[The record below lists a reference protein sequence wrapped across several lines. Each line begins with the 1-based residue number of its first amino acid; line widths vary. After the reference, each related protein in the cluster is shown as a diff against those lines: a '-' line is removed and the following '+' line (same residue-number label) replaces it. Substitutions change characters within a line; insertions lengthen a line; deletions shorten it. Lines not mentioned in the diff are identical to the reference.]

1 MAKAINVVVSGNAAP
16 LRKALGQAESNLGA
30 FGASVRRFALPAAAA
45 LGGVAFAGFQMAQ
58 AAMEDQQAAAEL
70 ARQLRATTKATDAQV
85 ASVEAFIEKT
95 SLATGVADDDLRP
108 ALAAL
113 VRGTKDVTTA
123 QRRMGLVLDV
133 SAATGKNAVE
143 VADALAKA
151 YQGNYRGLR
160 SLTPE
165 MAAMIKEGASLEEVI
180 ATLEETFGGAAE
192 TAANTSAG
200 EWKRVQ
206 VAFSEIK
213 EQIGTALL
221 PVMDRLATF
230 VRTKI
235 IPYAQKL
242 ADAFKEDGISGAIRT
257 VIEDFG
263 KFVQESEGWTGVI
276 VDLTITVLALGTAI
290 KGLLLIN
297 AVATAFGALATGITT
312 LGSVFPALAGV
323 TTGFIATAFGLIALN
338 VFTLV
343 GALKDPIFRSDIFR
357 YIRNTAALA
366 MNAVIG
372 LANGVIFLGNMLI
385 DLANL
390 AIRGL
395 NILNPFADIP
405 KIPRAG
411 YFDYVGYD
419 FTPYGGTTGGPQS
432 AASGPG
438 GVRRMADGGIITRR
452 TMLAPGIMGGE
463 AGPEAIIPLDR
474 LSNFAGGGNVF
485 NITVHAGVGDPRE
498 IGRVVVDSISQY
510 ERTAGP
516 VYARAS

>member
-30 FGASVRRFALPAAAA
+30 FGASVRRFAVPAAAA

-113 VRGTKDVTTA
+113 VRGTKDVSTA

-133 SAATGKNAVE
+133 SAATGRNAVE

-180 ATLEETFGGAAE
+180 ATLEQTFGGAAE

-206 VAFSEIK
+206 VAFNEIK
-213 EQIGTALL
+213 EQIGAALL

-230 VRTKI
+230 VRTKL

-242 ADAFKEDGISGAIRT
+242 ADAFTEDGISGAIRT
-257 VIEDFG
+257 VLEDFK
-263 KFVQESEGWTGVI
+263 KFVEEADGWKGAI
-276 VDLTITVLALGTAI
+276 IDLTTTILVLGGAI
-290 KGLLLIN
+290 KGLLIIN
-297 AVATAFGALATGITT
+297 SVVGAFSALSAGISA
-312 LGSVFPALAGV
+312 LGSVWPALAGV
-323 TTGFIATAFGLIALN
+323 TTGTIAAAFGLIAVN

-343 GALKDPIFRSDIFR
+343 SALRDSVFRSDIFR
-357 YIRNTAALA
+357 YLRNTAALA
-366 MNAVIG
+366 MNVVIG
-372 LANGVIFLGNMLI
+372 LANGVIYLGNMLI
-385 DLANL
+385 DLANIG
-390 AIRGL
+390 IRAL

-405 KIPRAG
+405 KIPKSG
-411 YFDYVGYD
+411 YFDYVGFD
-419 FTPYGGTTGGPQS
+419 WTPYGGGGQLQS

-474 LSNFAGGGNVF
+474 LSSIAGGGNVY
-485 NITVHAGVGDPRE
+485 NITVNAGVGDPRE